1 MPSDLDGELLKAI
14 LEESTLPRAVRG
26 VASRLVEELEAT
38 VSGENLAF
46 PSSRNS
52 GVRLMS
58 RSGRCVANFVD
69 RLSVSHSVSQSVK
82 STSKTGWSVMQT

>member
-58 RSGRCVANFVD
+58 RSGRCVAIFVD
-69 RLSVSHSVSQSVK
+69 RLSVSQVK